1 MKKSFSLLELI
12 FSLLLLTLLYSMF
25 IPKNQIN
32 KLDEI
37 TSKLETYL
45 NYARYKALVDNK
57 YDEEN
62 DLWFKKRWTLK
73 FFRCRSSVGGIYFS
87 IYSDKNLSGHP
98 SSIDSLKDPLTNKN
112 IYSSNYCTESIEN
125 SKYVLLTK
133 NYNISD
139 IEMSCNSTDS
149 LGQISFGSDGK
160 VYSRL
165 SNLENEENE
174 YEIKESCLIKLIEN
188 GGKYK
193 KIEIRGKTGYVRIEE

>member
-45 NYARYKALVDNK
+45 NYTRYKALVDNK

-62 DLWFKKRWTLK
+62 DLWFKKRWSLK

-174 YEIKESCLIKLIEN
+174 YEIKEACYIKLIDKKEN
-188 GGKYK
+188 K
-193 KIEIRGKTGYVRIEE
+193 KEIVVNPRTGLSKIR